1 MKDLVYKLSVVCCWA
16 MYSIDTLTTTTL
28 IWMAPFRKDAVAAFR
43 KYRCQNLGTLVTWQ
57 LAATGRQG
65 PAGHPTLHLLLHK
78 HCHNIV
84 CTTSGTGLWGS
95 TRPARRPQVIHKLCK
110 LSTNYPQI
118 IYPLHDFFH
127 HLSHQVGQDELVNV
141 HCSWQSPLC
150 SQSQNSCCCWSILK
164 QNEKCLVW

>member
-1 MKDLVYKLSVVCCWA
+1 MKYLS
-16 MYSIDTLTTTTL
+16 I
-28 IWMAPFRKDAVAAFR
+28 
-43 KYRCQNLGTLVTWQ
+43 YRCQNLGTLVTWQ

-118 IYPLHDFFH
+118 IYPLHDLFH

-150 SQSQNSCCCWSILK
+150 SHSQNPCCLTFWYDFSQVYSPFESYFLLFC
-164 QNEKCLVW
+164 QNLTHSDKLSNIKDS